1 MSKRTSGQGWSLNSA
16 DTSHPTHPTENKPPE
31 KQRAV
36 ISLEKRKKGKVVTLI
51 GNLALSDTDLKDLAR
66 TLKTA
71 CGTGGTARDG
81 EIELQGDCRE
91 RTKTYLQQNGYGL
104 K

>member
-1 MSKRTSGQGWSLNSA
+1 MSKRTSGQGWSLNA
-16 DTSHPTHPTENKPPE
+16 TDTSQTTQQTEIKPPD

-36 ISLEKRKKGKVVTLI
+36 ISFEKRKKGKVVTLI
-51 GNLALSDTDLKDLAR
+51 RNLALSDTDLKDLAR

-71 CGTGGTARDG
+71 CGTGGTARDN
-81 EIELQGDCRE
+81 EIELQGDCRD
-91 RTKTYLQQNGYGL
+91 RAKTWLQQNGYGL

>member
-1 MSKRTSGQGWSLNSA
+1 MSKRTNGQGWSLNTS
-16 DTSHPTHPTENKPPE
+16 DTQQVTQQTEIKPPE

-36 ISLEKRKKGKVVTLI
+36 FAVEKRKKGKKVTLI
-51 GNLALSDTDLKDLAR
+51 KNLALSDADLKDLAR

-81 EIELQGDCRE
+81 EIELQGDCRDRARIWFE
-91 RTKTYLQQNGYGL
+91 KNGYGL

>member
-16 DTSHPTHPTENKPPE
+16 DTSQTTPQPKVKPPE
-31 KQRAV
+31 KQRA
-36 ISLEKRKKGKVVTLI
+36 ILSIEKRKKGKVVTLI
-51 GNLALSDTDLKDLAR
+51 RNLALSDTDLKDLAR

-71 CGTGGTARDG
+71 CGTGGTAREG
-81 EIELQGDCRE
+81 EIELQGDCRD
-91 RTKTYLQQNGYGL
+91 RAKSYLQQNGYGL

>member
-1 MSKRTSGQGWSLNSA
+1 MSKRTSGQGWSLN
-16 DTSHPTHPTENKPPE
+16 TSNTQQVTQQTEIKPPE

-36 ISLEKRKKGKVVTLI
+36 FAIEKRKKGKVVTLI
-51 GNLALSDTDLKDLAR
+51 KNLALSDTDLKDLAR
-66 TLKTA
+66 TLKAA

-81 EIELQGDCRE
+81 EIELQGDCRDRA
-91 RTKTYLQQNGYGL
+91 RTYFEKNGYGL

>member
-1 MSKRTSGQGWSLNSA
+1 MSKRISGQGWSLNSA
-16 DTSHPTHPTENKPPE
+16 DTSQTTQQTEIKPPE

-36 ISLEKRKKGKVVTLI
+36 ISFEKRKKGKVVTLI
-51 GNLALSDTDLKDLAR
+51 RNLALSDSDLKDLAR

-81 EIELQGDCRE
+81 EIELQGDCRD
-91 RTKTYLQQNGYGL
+91 RTKTWLQQNGYGL